1 MALSHLI
8 QLSNLFLAI
17 SDQSSLIQTPGIL
30 LPALEGIDVPHNDPH
45 QRKTENF
52 AFNPFAKRFC
62 PGSHSHSS
70 TFANVQERQDL
81 WRRSAFS
88 WEGEEVVINVVTWF
102 VDQFNQALH
111 SCWRPRP
118 VRLQGEAQ
126 DWERQLR
133 LAWHDLQLPGAPILI
148 HVV

>member
-1 MALSHLI
+1 MFRTMTRINARQRISLS
-8 QLSNLFLAI
+8 
-17 SDQSSLIQTPGIL
+17 IL
-30 LPALEGIDVPHNDPH
+30 LQSA
-45 QRKTENF
+45 F
-52 AFNPFAKRFC
+52 AQAVTRTVRHLPMCKSCRIS
-62 PGSHSHSS
+62 G
-70 TFANVQERQDL
+70 
-81 WRRSAFS
+81 RRSAFS